1 MKPANL
7 LCPLLLAL
15 AVLPG
20 ATMAAGPQVMAE
32 DAKRF
37 TGKTATVCGKV
48 ESAKYAQNAE
58 GEPTFLHLGAAFP
71 RHPFQVRINGS
82 DRGSF
87 GFAPEEALA
96 GELIC
101 ATGRVVAKSGRAEML
116 IKSPSEL
123 ARGVMKG

>member
-1 MKPANL
+1 MKSTTLP
-7 LCPLLLAL
+7 CTLLLAL
-15 AVLPG
+15 VALPG
-20 ATMAAGPQVMAE
+20 VTLAAGAQVMAT
-32 DAKRF
+32 DAKHF

-58 GEPTFLHLGAAFP
+58 GQPTFLHLGAAFP

-82 DRGSF
+82 DRDSF

-96 GELIC
+96 GELVC
-101 ATGRVVAKSGRAEML
+101 ATGRVVAKSGRTEML
-116 IKSPSEL
+116 IKSPSDL